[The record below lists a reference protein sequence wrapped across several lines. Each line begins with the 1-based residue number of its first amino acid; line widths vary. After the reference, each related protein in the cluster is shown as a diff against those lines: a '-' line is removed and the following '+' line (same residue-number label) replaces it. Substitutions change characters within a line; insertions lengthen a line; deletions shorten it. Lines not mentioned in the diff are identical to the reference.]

1 MLLELLK
8 RRRKREKTRGE
19 EGRRDRVI
27 FRQVRGE
34 IR

>member
-1 MLLELLK
+1 MRTIE
-8 RRRKREKTRGE
+8 KREEKRDKTREE

-34 IR
+34 V